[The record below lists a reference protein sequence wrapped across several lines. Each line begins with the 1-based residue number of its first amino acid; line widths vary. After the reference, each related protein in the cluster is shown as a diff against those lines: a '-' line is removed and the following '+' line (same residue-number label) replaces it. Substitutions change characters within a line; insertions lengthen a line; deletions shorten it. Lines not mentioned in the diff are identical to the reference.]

1 MCSFLRKPIAGLTH
15 VSASEPIE
23 IFDKDLHAFV
33 EKGIEIYQTKF
44 QRCAYLFNNQDR
56 CIVVGTEHPDHCSTK
71 NIRVPG
77 GFDASEYREH
87 HTATI
92 DRIRTFFKDWYT
104 RLFTTESRQPVLRT
118 QHSVGL
124 SQLREEILGEERLR
138 RSDSLSIG
146 DPLVGI
152 SFWSQL
158 KSNKTCF
165 ACLQFAPDHILRCGH
180 GFCEECV
187 KDFGLKSERYQYGI
201 TIDHCILCNEGAGEP
216 GPVHLVHLQP
226 RCAGVRLLTLDGGGV
241 RGIVEIAILE
251 KIEHRVGL
259 GVPIRDLFDLIVGT
273 STGKNHP

>member
-1 MCSFLRKPIAGLTH
+1 
-15 VSASEPIE
+15 
-23 IFDKDLHAFV
+23 LHAFV

-124 SQLREEILGEERLR
+124 PQLREEILGEERLR
-138 RSDSLSIG
+138 RSDSLNIG
-146 DPLVGI
+146 EPLVGK

-201 TIDHCILCNEGAGEP
+201 TIDHCILCNEGAGVS